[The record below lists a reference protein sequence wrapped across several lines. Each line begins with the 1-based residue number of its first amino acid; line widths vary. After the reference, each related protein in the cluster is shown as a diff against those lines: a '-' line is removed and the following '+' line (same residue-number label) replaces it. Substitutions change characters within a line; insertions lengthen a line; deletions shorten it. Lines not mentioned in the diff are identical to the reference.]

1 MRHPKTVELALYAGN
16 DLGFWARRR
25 VTRHIADCA
34 GCRKEAH
41 ALREAVAEIYDLAS
55 EIPAGLNWGRLAA
68 EMKANIR
75 LGLAAG
81 ECVAPEAPN
90 RHPFGFRQAM
100 AMASVA
106 LLVLAG
112 WFLNVPQPRSA
123 LPQAGAVVRQTAAGI
138 AFEENGGALTMRVP
152 SDAVMLTVSTQGS
165 LAARYVDNETGQV
178 TISNVYAQ

>member
-1 MRHPKTVELALYAGN
+1 MRHPKTVELALYAGD

-34 GCRKEAH
+34 GCRNEVDAIRD
-41 ALREAVAEIYDLAS
+41 AAEEVHELAS
-55 EIPAGLNWGRLAA
+55 ELPADLNWGRLAA

-81 ECVAPEAPN
+81 ECVAPEAP
-90 RHPFGFRQAM
+90 HHHSFGLRQAM

-112 WFLNVPQPRSA
+112 WFLNVPQPRP
-123 LPQAGAVVRQTAAGI
+123 LPQTGTVVRQTTAGI
-138 AFEENGGALTMRVP
+138 ALQENGGALTMRVP
-152 SDAVMLTVSTQGS
+152 SDAVTLTVSTQGS
-165 LAARYVDNETGQV
+165 LAARYVDSETGQV